1 MTSNFD
7 ILMDR
12 VNESRHH
19 IYFWRAEY
27 RKRKFMKE
35 HPDKYKIF
43 PDLINAIY
51 RNLDKIFSNYPNDK
65 QRIGQNYYD
74 KLQQS
79 VFLESLCDYKTPV
92 FIGNFNV
99 RDFFSCDNITK
110 FIWNEVYDTCRY
122 SYEYDYYVSFLSSK
136 CDMYSILKLLSE
148 DLPLPYPPETHFNKT
163 QKNFIPSKLLKILR
177 IDKDDDGEDSITKDI
192 LAEYNKQY
200 PKFNGGYVL
209 KCHNRID
216 HDVAILV
223 DIFDEQFDAENII
236 KEIQEKLIYMIY
248 DYKSRN
254 GIELSKYEFELL
266 MSLFDLY
273 AEGQTKSAHSMARAT
288 GLWIWDYMYFN
299 PKIKTQ
305 ASAYREYNKIDV
317 NKFHTFDGKNES
329 SRRKFDGIMQKTK
342 LSIDNGEVC
351 PIAR

>member
-19 IYFWRAEY
+19 IYYWRAEY

-79 VFLESLCDYKTPV
+79 VFLESLYDFKTPV
-92 FIGNFNV
+92 FIGSFNV

-148 DLPLPYPPETHFNKT
+148 GLPLPYPPETHFNKT
-163 QKNFIPSKLLKILR
+163 QKNFIPSHLLKILR
-177 IDKDDDGEDSITKDI
+177 IDKDDDEDSIIKDI

-200 PKFNGGYVL
+200 PEFGADCVVKS
-209 KCHNRID
+209 HNRID

-223 DIFDEQFDAENII
+223 DIFNKKFDI
-236 KEIQEKLIYMIY
+236 KSAINEIQEKLIYMIY

-254 GIELSKYEFELL
+254 GIELNKYEFDLL
-266 MSLFDLY
+266 VRLFDLY
-273 AEGQTKSAHSMARAT
+273 ANGQTKSAHSVSRAT

-299 PKIKTQ
+299 KQLKKQ
-305 ASAYREYNKIDV
+305 SSAYREYNKLDV
-317 NKFHTFDGKNES
+317 NKFHVFDEKDES

-342 LSIDNGEVC
+342 LSIDKGEVL
-351 PIAR
+351 PITR